1 MQVILASH
9 SRMAKGLKKTTELI
23 MGKQPNLKALEAYD
37 DDQIPLKDQ
46 VTALIAKNASNEKY
60 LFLTDIVG
68 GSVNTEIVQMIRDKE
83 NMFLV
88 AGMNLPLVLSALTTE
103 MNNCSSNQIKNKL
116 EELCDEA
123 RQGLQV
129 VQLASQEAD
138 DF

>member
-68 GSVNTEIVQMIRDKE
+68 GSVNTEIVQIISDKE

-88 AGMNLPLVLSALTTE
+88 AGMNLPLVLTVLTTE
-103 MNNCSSNQIKNKL
+103 LSDCSSEQMESKL
-116 EELCDEA
+116 EEICNEA
-123 RQGLQV
+123 RRGLQV
-129 VQLASQEAD
+129 VRVESQEAD